1 MEYTQTS
8 KQLLDELLS
17 PIPFMVRP
25 MAKKMIEKQIFAEAE
40 KAGHTVADDEDVIR
54 GYIIAGAKKE
64 ADRDRMKKFLTD
76 KGYDLGKYEDLFTV
90 EA

>member
-1 MEYTQTS
+1 VEYTKQS
-8 KQLLDELLS
+8 KELLDELLS

-40 KAGHTVADDEDVIR
+40 KAGHSTVDDQDVLR

-64 ADRDRMKKFLTD
+64 ADRDRMKKFLTE
-76 KGYDLGKYEDLFTV
+76 KGYDLAQYEELFV